1 MPSWLSCF
9 HKKMQQGFTK
19 KLHNYF
25 FRNYCNVQVSSTCE
39 KHYKGSKLFFSYILL
54 CLVVVYCN
62 FIYAEFTM
70 GNLYL
75 KVIKLIT
82 FKYLTLSLKFHLH
95 SEDKKK
101 KKKFRKKWDLEFTL
115 TLMHLKKK
123 LYLLNIHVPA
133 ILIWIRTGY
142 TSYFLPK
149 ERLWKGY
156 DFLVDGQK
164 FFNQLVP
171 NDIRTYENI

>member
-1 MPSWLSCF
+1 
-9 HKKMQQGFTK
+9 MQQGFIK

-62 FIYAEFTM
+62 FIYAEFTR

-75 KVIKLIT
+75 KIIKLIT

-101 KKKFRKKWDLEFTL
+101 KKIQEKMRFRIYPNLNASKKEIVSPQYSRARYLNL
-115 TLMHLKKK
+115 NQNRIHK
-123 LYLLNIHVPA
+123 L
-133 ILIWIRTGY
+133 
-142 TSYFLPK
+142 LPSK
-149 ERLWKGY
+149 GKITKRLRLCGWWSKV
-156 DFLVDGQK
+156 F
-164 FFNQLVP
+164 
-171 NDIRTYENI
+171 